1 MSKKAVE
8 TSTKAVETKAVA
20 TKKVEKVKFDKKA
33 FFTEFQKA
41 FAKDQLV
48 DVVAD
53 TDLAESI
60 NKDEYEYIHFFKKG
74 TTKNLFQMY
83 VKANDVKFVVGM
95 ALKDFLKQG
104 KNFTMQ
110 EVAKKRGEE
119 KKAVYIRVACTHE
132 DAIAV
137 AQTIIQAQSE
147 KMSVVVEVPEK
158 KTTTKKKTQKK
169 GSMK

>member
-1 MSKKAVE
+1 MSKKVAVE
-8 TSTKAVETKAVA
+8 TSTKAVETKAA
-20 TKKVEKVKFDKKA
+20 KKVEKVKFDKKA

-53 TDLAESI
+53 TDMPESI

-83 VKANDVKFVVGM
+83 VKNGDVKFVVGM

-104 KNFTMQ
+104 KNFTMT
-110 EVAKKRGEE
+110 EVEKKRGEE
-119 KKAVYIRVACTHE
+119 KKAVYIRIACTHE
-132 DAIAV
+132 DAVVV

-158 KTTTKKKTQKK
+158 KTTTKKKSQKK
-169 GSMK
+169 DA